1 MEDVP
6 ARLCTQVTYDTI
18 SRGCPYS
25 STQTPESEHDMDAN
39 KRFDRERAARIKP
52 SPRTLQQR
60 WDLGTLTT
68 IVLTHFIGPKK
79 EPPTH

>member
-1 MEDVP
+1 
-6 ARLCTQVTYDTI
+6 
-18 SRGCPYS
+18 
-25 STQTPESEHDMDAN
+25 MDAN

-68 IVLTHFIGPKK
+68 IVLARFIGPKK
-79 EPPTH
+79 WSPLRLLERQGARTSRTR

>member
-1 MEDVP
+1 MEDVL
-6 ARLCTQVTYDTI
+6 ARQFIYDTYDTI

-39 KRFDRERAARIKP
+39 KRLDRERAARIKP

-68 IVLTHFIGPKK
+68 SVLALFIGPKK
-79 EPPTH
+79 

>member
-18 SRGCPYS
+18 GGGCPYS
-25 STQTPESEHDMDAN
+25 STQTPESGHDMDAN
-39 KRFDRERAARIKP
+39 KRLDRQRAARIKP

-68 IVLTHFIGPKK
+68 IVLARFIGPKK
-79 EPPTH
+79 

>member
-1 MEDVP
+1 MEDVS
-6 ARLCTQVTYDTI
+6 ARLCIYDTYDTI
-18 SRGCPYS
+18 SGGCPYS

-68 IVLTHFIGPKK
+68 IVLTRFIGHKK
-79 EPPTH
+79 

>member
-6 ARLCTQVTYDTI
+6 ARLCIQVTYDTI
-18 SRGCPYS
+18 SRDRGCPYS

-52 SPRTLQQR
+52 SPRSLQQR

-68 IVLTHFIGPKK
+68 IVLTRFIGPKK
-79 EPPTH
+79 